1 MLQSVLFRI
10 TCTRTF
16 VLRAG
21 RVEVIA
27 DSESQTAVVCSLI
40 QVELMDIAEDGDLL
54 AHGGKDIVNGQL
66 HQISLGRLTALLKR
80 TMRIGSFIFLVSPK
94 YFTSKSCHIMASIN
108 WG

>member
-1 MLQSVLFRI
+1 MRAMLQSVLFRI

-66 HQISLGRLTALLKR
+66 HTQAVMEECLVKTQVKLPRLGHVYVL
-80 TMRIGSFIFLVSPK
+80 RIPGRAP
-94 YFTSKSCHIMASIN
+94 
-108 WG
+108 